1 MSPWIIGGKEK
12 LVQSS
17 PVFRICSEIDLLF
30 LSVTSFNLLAVR
42 WSQWRH
48 TANIIRPDTYQFERV
63 TINQDQHSTQLE
75 I

>member
-48 TANIIRPDTYQFERV
+48 TANILCPKTYQLYSSV
-63 TINQDQHSTQLE
+63 TAPVNLIRDLL
-75 I
+75 